1 MAKFTFK
8 KPSRRDVLV
17 SAACLS
23 VGLVIMGG
31 AIWYK
36 DNKAAAVAAN
46 IPSLTDKNIASA
58 IPATTP
64 KKNDP
69 YSLKKQESPF
79 ASLSPQKP
87 IAALPP
93 LPVMPSVPVNLSGGP
108 QGGSRANTDSSTG
121 RKGLHVT
128 SVFVGNSGK
137 NIAVLS
143 DGKTQVTA
151 RVGKECK
158 FGYVDEITKEGVS
171 VGGRWI
177 AVSKEAIEAP
187 DSVVVAAAVPM
198 PPSPIAPVEAPA
210 AVPVQ
215 PPAANPAPSKTDSK
229 K

>member
-17 SAACLS
+17 SAACLT

-31 AIWYK
+31 AVWYK
-36 DNKAAAVAAN
+36 DNKAAATATRL
-46 IPSLTDKNIASA
+46 PSLTEKNVASA
-58 IPATTP
+58 IPVTTP

-87 IAALPP
+87 TAALPP
-93 LPVMPSVPVNLSGGP
+93 MPVMPSVPVNLSAGPSRGG
-108 QGGSRANTDSSTG
+108 ADASTG

-128 SVFVGNSGK
+128 SVFVGSSGK
-137 NIAVLS
+137 NVAVLS

-187 DSVVVAAAVPM
+187 DSVVVAAAVPL
-198 PPSPIAPVEAPA
+198 PPPPVAAPVEALAP
-210 AVPVQ
+210 VPVQ
-215 PPAANPAPSKTDSK
+215 PPAANSAPTKTESK

>member
-17 SAACLS
+17 SAACLT
-23 VGLVIMGG
+23 VGLAIMGG
-31 AIWYK
+31 AVWYK
-36 DNKAAAVAAN
+36 DNKAAATAAKL
-46 IPSLTDKNIASA
+46 PSLTEKNVASA
-58 IPATTP
+58 IPVTVP

-79 ASLSPQKP
+79 ASLTPQKP
-87 IAALPP
+87 VAALPP
-93 LPVMPSVPVNLSGGP
+93 MPVMPSVPVNLSA
-108 QGGSRANTDSSTG
+108 GSQRGSVDSATG

-137 NIAVLS
+137 NMAVLS

-177 AVSKEAIEAP
+177 AVSKEAMEP
-187 DSVVVAAAVPM
+187 SDSVVVAAAVPM
-198 PPSPIAPVEAPA
+198 PPSPVAAPVESIAPVPA
-210 AVPVQ
+210 A
-215 PPAANPAPSKTDSK
+215 PPAANPAPSKTESK